1 MVKNLN
7 YLDLNNNIDIISM
20 YSMAKD
26 KELEILKCFY
36 CGKPY
41 HLDEHNQQKKMTCS
55 GCGMEMIPLIA
66 GKIGE
71 RDTKGLCVLLGFF
84 TIVALLGALGGV
96 MIVHGWSF
104 WVTFA
109 IIGGIIYFVG
119 KIFMDKYKISEM
131 SEYLPVEAVP
141 EYLSG
146 ECVTNFDRLV
156 IDAIHEL
163 PQNLKDR
170 LSNVSVVVEDKP
182 SSAVLGKLRLLPNTL
197 LMGLFQGVP
206 LNKKSVWHS
215 GTLPEKITVYQKNIE
230 AICRSE
236 EEIKRRIKKV
246 VRHEVAHFVGF
257 TEEEIKGMGY

>member
-1 MVKNLN
+1 MG
-7 YLDLNNNIDIISM
+7 
-20 YSMAKD
+20 SMAKD
-26 KELEILKCFY
+26 KELEIFKCFH

-41 HLDEHNQQKKMTCS
+41 HLDEYNYQKKMTCS

-66 GKIGE
+66 GKTGE
-71 RDTKGLCVLLGFF
+71 RDTKGFCVLLGFF
-84 TIVALLGALGGV
+84 AIVALLGALGGV
-96 MIVHGWSF
+96 MMVHEWSF

-109 IIGGIIYFVG
+109 IIGGIIFFVG
-119 KIFMDKYKISEM
+119 KIFMGKYKITEIG
-131 SEYLPVEAVP
+131 EYLPVEAVQ
-141 EYLSG
+141 EYPTN

-182 SSAVLGKLRLLPNTL
+182 SSSVLGKLRLLPNTM

-215 GTLPEKITVYQKNIE
+215 GTLPERITIYQKNID
-230 AICRSE
+230 AISRSE
-236 EEIKRRIKKV
+236 EEIKGRIKKV
-246 VRHEVAHFVGF
+246 VRHEVAHYVGF

>member
-1 MVKNLN
+1 MG
-7 YLDLNNNIDIISM
+7 
-20 YSMAKD
+20 SMAKD
-26 KELEILKCFY
+26 KELEIFKCFY

-41 HLDEHNQQKKMTCS
+41 HLDEYNHQKKMTCS

-66 GKIGE
+66 GKTDE
-71 RDTKGLCVLLGFF
+71 RDAKGFCILLGYFAII
-84 TIVALLGALGGV
+84 TLLGALSGI
-96 MIVHGWSF
+96 MMVHGWNF

-109 IIGGIIYFVG
+109 IIGGIIFFVG
-119 KIFMDKYKISEM
+119 KIFMGKYKITEIG
-131 SEYLPVEAVP
+131 EYLPVEAVQ
-141 EYLSG
+141 EYPPS

-182 SSAVLGKLRLLPNTL
+182 SSSVLGKLRLLPNTM

-215 GTLPEKITVYQKNIE
+215 GTLPERITIYQKNIE

-236 EEIKRRIKKV
+236 EEIKGRIKKV
-246 VRHEVAHFVGF
+246 VRHEVAHYVGF
-257 TEEEIKGMGY
+257 TEEEVKGMGY

>member
-1 MVKNLN
+1 MIFMVN
-7 YLDLNNNIDIISM
+7 DS
-20 YSMAKD
+20 
-26 KELEILKCFY
+26 ELLKCFH
-36 CGKPY
+36 CGQPNRF
-41 HLDEHNQQKKMTCS
+41 DESSQKKRMTCS
-55 GCGMEMIPLIA
+55 GCGMEIVPLITE
-66 GKIGE
+66 KIRE
-71 RDTKGLCVLLGFF
+71 KDTKGLCVLLGFF
-84 TIVALLGALGGV
+84 TIAALLGALGGI
-96 MIVHGWSF
+96 MMVHGWNF

-109 IIGGIIYFVG
+109 ITGGIIFFVG
-119 KIFMDKYKISEM
+119 KIFMGKYKITEM
-131 SEYLPVEAVP
+131 GEYLPVEAVQ
-141 EYLSG
+141 EYPPS

-182 SSAVLGKLRLLPNTL
+182 SSSILGKLKLLPNTM

-206 LNKKSVWHS
+206 LNKKSVWHA
-215 GTLPEKITVYQKNIE
+215 GTLPEKITIYRKNIE

-257 TEEEIKGMGY
+257 TEEEIKEMGY

>member
-1 MVKNLN
+1 MDYQENT
-7 YLDLNNNIDIISM
+7 DIINKVTM
-20 YSMAKD
+20 E
-26 KELEILKCFY
+26 KELEFPKCFH
-36 CGKPY
+36 CGQPY
-41 HLDEHNQQKKMTCS
+41 HLDGYSQKKSITCS
-55 GCGMEMIPLIA
+55 GCGMETVPLID
-66 GKIGE
+66 GKICE
-71 RDTKGLCVLLGFF
+71 RDTKGFCIVLGFF
-84 TIVALLGALGGV
+84 TITALLGALGGI
-96 MIVHGWSF
+96 MMVHGWNF

-119 KIFMDKYKISEM
+119 KIFMGKYKISEM
-131 SEYLPVEAVP
+131 GEYLPVEAVQ
-141 EYLSG
+141 ECLTG

-156 IDAIHEL
+156 RDAIHEL
-163 PQNLKDR
+163 PQNLKER

-182 SSAVLGKLRLLPNTL
+182 SSSVLGKLRLLPNTML
-197 LMGLFQGVP
+197 LGLFQGVP

-236 EEIKRRIKKV
+236 EEIKRRIIKV

>member
-1 MVKNLN
+1 MPK
-7 YLDLNNNIDIISM
+7 DL
-20 YSMAKD
+20 
-26 KELEILKCFY
+26 ELLKCFH
-36 CGKPY
+36 CGQTY
-41 HLDEHNQQKKMTCS
+41 RLDEYGRKKSITCS
-55 GCGMEMIPLIA
+55 GCGMEVVPLIA
-66 GKIGE
+66 EKIRE
-71 RDTKGLCVLLGFF
+71 RDTKGFCLLLGYFA
-84 TIVALLGALGGV
+84 IVALLGALGGV
-96 MIVHGWSF
+96 MMVHGWNF
-104 WVTFA
+104 WVAFS
-109 IIGGIIYFVG
+109 IVGGIIFFVG
-119 KIFMDKYKISEM
+119 KIFMGKYKITEIG
-131 SEYLPVEAVP
+131 EYSPVEAVQ
-141 EYLSG
+141 EYPSR

-182 SSAVLGKLRLLPNTL
+182 SSSVLEKLRLVPNTL

-215 GTLPEKITVYQKNIE
+215 GTLPEKITIYQKNIE

-236 EEIKRRIKKV
+236 EEIKGRIKKV